1 MSTRGLSKWSK
12 RNRLSSAFTLTFL
25 TLFSILFWGGQTL
38 HAAQVT
44 LAWDA
49 NSDPVAGY
57 RLYYGHAS
65 GNYQSNVDVGSTTTH
80 TWSGLADGQTYHF
93 AATAYDAS
101 NNQSDYSEE
110 LVCHTI
116 TPSSGTGGSVSPS
129 STVFVTSG
137 GSQTFTIS
145 PSAGF
150 RVSNVLVD
158 GQSVGPVTN
167 YSFTGVTTP
176 RAITAS
182 FVPDTTYYT
191 ITASVTSG
199 GGSISPSGSVS
210 VSSGGSQTF
219 SITPSTGYRVNS
231 VLVNGVSVGAVSS
244 YAISNVTENKTITAS
259 FTPITYTITASV
271 TSGGGSIS
279 PSGSVSVNSGGSK
292 TFNVSP
298 STGYRVSDVLVNGVS
313 VGAVSSYEIS
323 NVTGNKTITASFTPI
338 TYTITAG
345 VTGGGGSISPTGAV
359 QLNSGSSKTFTITPS
374 ANYQIDKLLVDG
386 QAVTSSTSYTFASV
400 TSNRTISVSFKSTNA
415 QPVADAGPDQ
425 TVSEVTVVT
434 LQGSN
439 STDADNGILSHLW
452 QQTGGPT
459 VQLSSTT
466 AANPTF
472 TAPDVGPG
480 GVALTF
486 RLTVTDGLQAT
497 ASDTCIVNVSWVNT
511 PPVAHAGEDQ
521 TVNEWSNVTLDGS
534 RSTDVDDSIASCS
547 WKQTKGPTVQLTD
560 ANQAVVSFVAPNVS
574 AKGKTLAFELTV
586 TDQHGL
592 KSTDSCIV
600 NISWVDDPPAA
611 NAGPDQTVVEQDA
624 AVLDGMASTDDDAIV
639 SYRWKQTAGTPVT
652 LSDPTSPTPQFI
664 APSIVGARSRA
675 AISEMLT
682 FSLTVTDTSGLESE
696 DVCQV
701 SITKREG
708 LDLSGSWLSSSY
720 DGLRFRG
727 TLQLKSGGTLKAGS
741 FQVSFYLSNDG
752 ETRTRLIKTASI
764 RSMRAGST
772 KNLTL
777 SLKDGALVGQS
788 IIAEIDAT
796 QAIGEL
802 DEGNNESALG
812 VQQTSFR
819 PVRNK

>member
-231 VLVNGVSVGAVSS
+231 VLVNGVSVGAVSG
-244 YAISNVTENKTITAS
+244 
-259 FTPITYTITASV
+259 YT
-271 TSGGGSIS
+271 
-279 PSGSVSVNSGGSK
+279 
-292 TFNVSP
+292 F
-298 STGYRVSDVLVNGVS
+298 
-313 VGAVSSYEIS
+313 S

-452 QQTGGPT
+452 QQTGGLN

-701 SITKREG
+701 SISKREG

-741 FQVSFYLSNDG
+741 FQVSFYLSDDG